1 MNRMSRIEKALNEL
15 NPALLEIK
23 DESDRHAGRAG
34 TESHFRIRMVSDLF
48 EGVSR
53 PERHR
58 KVHAVLKSELDAGL
72 HAVTLQLLTEAEAA
86 KLGLTLESPKC
97 AGNHKHDN

>member
-1 MNRMSRIEKALNEL
+1 MKRFDRIQQALAALKPLHFEL
-15 NPALLEIK
+15 K

-34 TESHFRIRMVSDLF
+34 TESHFRIRLVSAEF

-58 KVHAVLKSELDAGL
+58 KVHVLLGDELAGGL
-72 HAVTLQLLTEAEAA
+72 HAVTLQLLTQSEAE

-97 AGNHKHDN
+97 AGSHE

>member
-1 MNRMSRIEKALNEL
+1 MSRFERIEQSLMAIKPLH
-15 NPALLEIK
+15 LEIK

-34 TESHFRIRMVSDLF
+34 TESHFRIRMVSDVF

-58 KVHAVLKSELDAGL
+58 KVHTLLAGELAAGL
-72 HAVTLQLLTEAEAA
+72 HAVTLQLLTKSEAE

-97 AGNHKHDN
+97 AGNHE